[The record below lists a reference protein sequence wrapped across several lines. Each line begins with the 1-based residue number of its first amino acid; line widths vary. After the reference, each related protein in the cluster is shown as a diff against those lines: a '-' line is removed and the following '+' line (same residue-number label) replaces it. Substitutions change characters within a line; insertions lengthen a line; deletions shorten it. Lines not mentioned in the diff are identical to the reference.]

1 MSTTNNRVR
10 SRQLS
15 FRLTEKELS
24 RWNQKQKASGLN
36 KTEFLLK
43 ILDKSDVKIYQFNNT
58 IKAIFHELQMTGNNL
73 NQIAY
78 LSTKRAFRCCSRC
91 TPTHSIYTRIFW
103 SATAICRRENHFVA
117 EEKSFSRCPNISGSS
132 AKPTGLYTQSAR
144 IFTALPNAELRLNHR

>member
-24 RWNQKQKASGLN
+24 RWNKKQKASGLN

-58 IKAIFHELQMTGNNL
+58 IKAILHELQMTGNNL

-78 LSTKRAFRCCSRC
+78 LANCGYFHEAADKIPAFQKQYYTAAFSKQIALLSEHSALFSR
-91 TPTHSIYTRIFW
+91 SI
-103 SATAICRRENHFVA
+103 SQHFVNTA
-117 EEKSFSRCPNISGSS
+117 AASSIRSSRHSS
-132 AKPTGLYTQSAR
+132 QP
-144 IFTALPNAELRLNHR
+144 FTRWPAM